1 MDFFNSLSLDLKL
14 LIVGIAGTALL
25 ALFSGNAKSEKR
37 YMVVL
42 VLLSAA
48 GVYRFAHHA
57 PSGDEIEAR
66 AAATSV
72 SHGVVVPD
80 RHVPL
85 ISTSAK

>member
-14 LIVGIAGTALL
+14 LLVGISGCALL

-57 PSGDEIEAR
+57 PSGDEFEAR
-66 AAATSV
+66 ATPV

-80 RHVPL
+80 KHTPL
-85 ISTSAK
+85 VSTFAK

>member
-14 LIVGIAGTALL
+14 LVVGIAGCALL

-57 PSGDEIEAR
+57 PSGDELEVR
-66 AAATSV
+66 AAAPV
-72 SHGVVVPD
+72 SRGVVVPD
-80 RHVPL
+80 KHVPL
-85 ISTSAK
+85 VSTFAK